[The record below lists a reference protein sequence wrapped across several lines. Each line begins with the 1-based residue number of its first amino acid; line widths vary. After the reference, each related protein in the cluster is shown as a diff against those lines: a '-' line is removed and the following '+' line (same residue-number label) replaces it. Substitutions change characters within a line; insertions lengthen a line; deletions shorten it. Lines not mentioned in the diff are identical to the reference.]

1 MHKPSF
7 VQKMRNYLQSKCFMH
22 IDTKEGLEGSKTI
35 VDIAFAAKLI
45 APFLK
50 PHILLKKF
58 AFIVSFDMY

>member
-1 MHKPSF
+1 
-7 VQKMRNYLQSKCFMH
+7 MRNYLQSKCFMH